1 MVSTLA
7 LFQGFVDGTWLD
19 KCGFVLECWPQ
30 RGSAAQ
36 KGGWRAMG
44 YAVKD
49 GVFLYLRL
57 GGIWAGAI
65 CLEPFIIMGAFDEPR
80 VGNRGK
86 RR

>member
-1 MVSTLA
+1 
-7 LFQGFVDGTWLD
+7 
-19 KCGFVLECWPQ
+19 
-30 RGSAAQ
+30 
-36 KGGWRAMG
+36 MG

-57 GGIWAGAI
+57 GGIWAGAM